1 MPIAY
6 RDKNDVDHSLS
17 QGPVTEDYESPGQ
30 VRGHKILN
38 EDGKLPYVRG
48 GDWPNDN
55 SVAGVEQ
62 AKVIGAAT
70 KERATFRISAEL
82 R

>member
-1 MPIAY
+1 
-6 RDKNDVDHSLS
+6 
-17 QGPVTEDYESPGQ
+17 
-30 VRGHKILN
+30 
-38 EDGKLPYVRG
+38 VRG
-48 GDWPNDN
+48 GGWPNDN

-70 KERATFRISAEL
+70 KERATFLISAEL